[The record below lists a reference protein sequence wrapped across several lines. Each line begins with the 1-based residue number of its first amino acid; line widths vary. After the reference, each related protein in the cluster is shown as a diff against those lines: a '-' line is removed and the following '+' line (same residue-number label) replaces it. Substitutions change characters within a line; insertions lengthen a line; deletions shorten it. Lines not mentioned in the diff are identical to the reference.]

1 MNQDKAS
8 RLQFIAGICGSGDF
22 VRRMS
27 AAVRTAYESNARVE
41 CTVHSG
47 NLLEAKAIAVSEKP
61 HLLLLDISFLTTERD
76 LVWIRSVVEQLRQR
90 FGRSIHVVLAVTA
103 PERFFAGGNLLFTDD
118 RTLRPSGLVDN
129 IIISPPPSIPGM
141 AGLEEQIVNV
151 IDLLAERMLFTAQA
165 AIGDLPALYDDAW
178 VPVMA
183 DTSSREVWMR
193 WLPRYAR
200 YINENPLIV
209 GPTGSGKT
217 RLAAAMHN
225 LSGRDGPFISITPRD
240 FSSSELV
247 QAELFGSVAG
257 AYTGAV
263 DKWGLVRKAERGTLF
278 IDELQ
283 SIDHDLQ
290 GKLITFIENKAY
302 RRVGE
307 AESQTADVR
316 FIFATNR
323 PLKEL
328 VDDGRL
334 RDDFAYR
341 LERLQIELPAL
352 EHRRLDISAGLCFC
366 LAKVLR
372 ERLRAATEASAGQ
385 NEAPLVIR
393 GFTPKAYRLLF
404 SVDWPGNLR
413 QLENTVAKL
422 IELARIREIDLIDEN
437 CAMAAINSMLGHR
450 SVNPA
455 DVFLRAAERLVRE
468 NENRPVSRFS
478 EYLNRASANVRSI
491 ALETTGGDVERA
503 AELISDSPRALELF
517 SESNTAV
524 MPRSMLGS
532 LAEE

>member
-1 MNQDKAS
+1 MKKPN
-8 RLQFIAGICGSGDF
+8 RLPFIVGICGSSDF

-27 AAVRTAYESNARVE
+27 ATVRTTYESNPRIE
-41 CTVHSG
+41 CVLHSG
-47 NLLEAKAIAVSEKP
+47 NLLETKAIALSEKP

-76 LVWIRSVVEQLRQR
+76 LVWIRSVLSQLRER
-90 FGRSIHVVLAVTA
+90 LARSIHIVLAVTA
-103 PERFFAGGNLLFTDD
+103 PERFFGGGNLLFSDD
-118 RTLRPSGLVDN
+118 NTQRPSGLIDN
-129 IIISPPPSIPGM
+129 IIVAPPPAVPGVM
-141 AGLEEQIVNV
+141 GIEEQIVNV
-151 IDLLAERMLFTAQA
+151 IDLLAERLLANPQST
-165 AIGDLPALYDDAW
+165 IGDLPALYDDSW

-183 DTSSREVWMR
+183 DPSSREVWMR

-217 RLAAAMHN
+217 RLASAIHA

-290 GKLITFIENKAY
+290 GKLITFIENKVY

-341 LERLQIELPAL
+341 LERLQIELPPL
-352 EHRRLDISAGLCFC
+352 ERRRLDIAAGLCFC
-366 LAKVLR
+366 LAKVVR
-372 ERLRAATEASAGQ
+372 ERLVATADSRDSILSQ
-385 NEAPLVIR
+385 SIIK
-393 GFTPKAYRLLF
+393 GFTSKAYRLLF
-404 SVDWPGNLR
+404 SADWPGNLR
-413 QLENTVAKL
+413 QLENTIAKL
-422 IELARIREIDLIDEN
+422 IEFARIRELDLIDEH
-437 CAMAAINSMLGHR
+437 CASNAINSMLGHR
-450 SVNPA
+450 IVNSS
-455 DVFLRAAERLVRE
+455 DVFLRAAERLLRD
-468 NENRPVSRFS
+468 NISKPVAEFS
-478 EYLNRASANVRSI
+478 DYLRRASTNARAI
-491 ALETTGGDVERA
+491 ALEATGGDVNRA
-503 AELISDSPRALELF
+503 AQLIGDSKHALEIF
-517 SESNTAV
+517 SESHTAKI
-524 MPRSMLGS
+524 PHSFIGS
-532 LAEE
+532 ATED

>member
-1 MNQDKAS
+1 
-8 RLQFIAGICGSGDF
+8 
-22 VRRMS
+22 
-27 AAVRTAYESNARVE
+27 
-41 CTVHSG
+41 
-47 NLLEAKAIAVSEKP
+47 
-61 HLLLLDISFLTTERD
+61 
-76 LVWIRSVVEQLRQR
+76 
-90 FGRSIHVVLAVTA
+90 
-103 PERFFAGGNLLFTDD
+103 
-118 RTLRPSGLVDN
+118 
-129 IIISPPPSIPGM
+129 
-141 AGLEEQIVNV
+141 
-151 IDLLAERMLFTAQA
+151 
-165 AIGDLPALYDDAW
+165 
-178 VPVMA
+178 
-183 DTSSREVWMR
+183 MR

-225 LSGRDGPFISITPRD
+225 LSGRSGPFISITPRD

-263 DKWGLVRKAERGTLF
+263 DKWGLVRKAEKGTLF

-341 LERLQIELPAL
+341 LERLQIELPPL
-352 EHRRLDISAGLCFC
+352 ENRRLDIAAGLCFC
-366 LAKVLR
+366 LAKVMR
-372 ERLRAATEASAGQ
+372 ERLEATTGQ
-385 NEAPLVIR
+385 KGGNADLKAIY
-393 GFTPKAYRLLF
+393 GFTSKAYRLLF
-404 SVDWPGNLR
+404 AVDWPGNLR

-422 IELARIREIDLIDEN
+422 IELARIRELSLIDET
-437 CAMAAINSMLGHR
+437 CALIAINSMLGHKPL
-450 SVNPA
+450 NPA
-455 DVFLRAAERLVRE
+455 DVFLRASERLVRE
-468 NENRPVSRFS
+468 NINHPVVRFLD
-478 EYLNRASANVRSI
+478 YLNRASANARSA
-491 ALETTGGDVERA
+491 ALEATGGDVTRA
-503 AELISDSPRALELF
+503 ADLIGDSVRALNIF
-517 SESNTAV
+517 SESHTAAI
-524 MPRSMLGS
+524 PRSTIGTVT
-532 LAEE
+532 EE